1 MRVINQEKSACE
13 ALNQVI
19 MDQYD
24 LAVATLWREHVEI
37 AVRLYLKALTISPE
51 DCHID
56 VLDEATRHLVAA
68 GAIDAKAVATIGT
81 EIGVESQ
88 IIAAILVG
96 KVQRDKEDKSSLSL
110 RHPRGMAATA

>member
-1 MRVINQEKSACE
+1 MRVIDQEKSACE
-13 ALNQVI
+13 ALNQII

-68 GAIDAKAVATIGT
+68 GAIDAKAVASMGT
-81 EIGVESQ
+81 EMGVESRL
-88 IIAAILVG
+88 IKAILVG
-96 KVQRDKEDKSSLSL
+96 NARPGKDEPSPLS
-110 RHPRGMAATA
+110 RGQSRGMAATA